1 MEASNWMQQ
10 PELQKFRL
18 DLGSGARRTIA
29 RPARGGCTREEH
41 VLLLQLDAATRHL
54 SDLNTKVTDLTSEIE
69 LPLGSQADVD
79 WNDGAPRRWLC
90 RPRRPLLNEA
100 VACVPSG

>member
-1 MEASNWMQQ
+1 MQQ

-54 SDLNTKVTDLTSEIE
+54 NDLNTKVTNLASEIE
-69 LPLGSQADVD
+69 LPLG
-79 WNDGAPRRWLC
+79 RRGG
-90 RPRRPLLNEA
+90 RGVER
-100 VACVPSG
+100 